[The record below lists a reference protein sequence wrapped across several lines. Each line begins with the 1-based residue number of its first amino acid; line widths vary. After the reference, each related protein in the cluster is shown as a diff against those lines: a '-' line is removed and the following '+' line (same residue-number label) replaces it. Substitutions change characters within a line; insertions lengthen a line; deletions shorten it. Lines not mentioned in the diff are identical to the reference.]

1 MPPEVF
7 EFGDVTV
14 DLRKISVSRGGH
26 AVPLEPKTFDVLC
39 YLIEHRDRVVTKEE
53 LLDSV
58 WKDTFVTP
66 NVLTRAVAQLRKG
79 LGDDA
84 FEARYIE
91 TVAKRGYRFIAQT
104 TGPRSHTTPH
114 LSVVPPVPMQAR
126 RHRVSLVLVMAAVA
140 LLAAVGLAVFA
151 FRDRDVSARATA
163 DASLSL
169 RRFTTD
175 SYSYS
180 FPAISPD
187 GRTVAYSSDQTGE
200 MEIYTAGIAPGSTAT
215 AITTDGGHNMSADWS
230 PDGQWIAY
238 HSRKKGG
245 VWIIP
250 SSGGTARQ
258 IAEFGSQPAWMPD
271 GQNVVFTSGSD
282 GMAAQSVLW
291 MVNRET
297 GDRHQITKMGAPRGG
312 HSKPSVSPDG
322 RFVVF
327 SVTEGHIK
335 ADVWIVPIGG
345 GGNPEKLGPASA
357 PSLSAASVPRFSPD
371 GHGVY
376 WVGRTPEGND
386 VLMRASIDDRG
397 VLTGPPRTMQQFA
410 GNFVGGFSIARD
422 GTTVL
427 SLFRGMANLWAVDV
441 PADGQPKPPVPLTS
455 DEVRNTQARHS
466 GDGRIAFHQFAI
478 GGPATVWVMNEDGKE
493 RSSLTIGL
501 PYSVWG
507 PQWLPDNARLLVVIA
522 SAARK
527 PAFALLDVATRRLTS
542 LALRADDVLSPHL
555 SADGREI
562 AFHLIDEGGVINV
575 WTQPLEGGPRRQ
587 VTFDGEA
594 MSYPLWSPDG
604 KSIAVEIK
612 RGDHTHIGVV
622 PREGGSVEMLVTGA
636 GQSWPNSWG
645 PDNDRI
651 AFAGERDG
659 VWNIYTVSR
668 TTKAVRQLTEFTSVE
683 GYVRYPSWSRTRSA
697 IVFER
702 AEQRGSLW
710 TMKLE

>member
-1 MPPEVF
+1 MAPEILH
-7 EFGDVTV
+7 FGDVTV
-14 DLRKISVSRGGH
+14 DLRRVSVVRAGQP
-26 AVPLEPKTFDVLC
+26 VPLEPKTFDVLR

-53 LLDSV
+53 LLDSI

-66 NVLTRAVAQLRKG
+66 NVLTRAVAQLRKA

-91 TVAKRGYRFIAQT
+91 TISKRGYRFIAPT
-104 TGPRSHTTPH
+104 AAFRPETPQ
-114 LSVVPPVPMQAR
+114 LSVVPPLPTQAR
-126 RHRVSLVLVMAAVA
+126 RRAVSVVPVILAIV
-140 LLAAVGLAVFA
+140 LLAAVGFAVFA
-151 FRDRDVSARATA
+151 IRGRDASARVTP
-163 DASLSL
+163 DPLSV

-175 SYSYS
+175 SHSYS

-200 MEIYTAGIAPGSTAT
+200 MEIYTAGFAPGSTAT
-215 AITTDGGHNMSADWS
+215 AITNDGGHNMSAAWS

-245 VWIIP
+245 VWIVP

-258 IAEFGSQPAWMPD
+258 IVDFGSQPAWMPD
-271 GQNVVFTSGSD
+271 VQNIVFTSGSD

-297 GDRHQITKMGAPRGG
+297 GDRRQITKMGAPRGG
-312 HSKPSVSPDG
+312 HSKASLSPDG
-322 RFVVF
+322 RLVVF
-327 SVTEGHIK
+327 SVTEGHMR
-335 ADVWIVPIGG
+335 ADVWIAPIDGG
-345 GGNPEKLGPASA
+345 GPVKLGPSG
-357 PSLSAASVPRFSPD
+357 AASFSIAGGARFSPE
-371 GHGVY
+371 GRAVY

-386 VLMRASIDDRG
+386 VLMRAPIDDRG
-397 VLTGPPRTMQQFA
+397 ALTGPPQALQQFA

-427 SLFRGMANLWAVDV
+427 SLFRGLANLWAVDV
-441 PADGQPKPPVPLTS
+441 PATGKPAPPVPLTS
-455 DEVRNTQARHS
+455 DEVRNSQARHS
-466 GDGRIAFHQFAI
+466 ADGRIAFHQFTI
-478 GGPATVWVMNEDGKE
+478 GGPPTVWVMNEDGKE
-493 RSSLTIGL
+493 RSSLTVGL
-501 PYSVWG
+501 PYGVWG
-507 PQWLPDNARLLVVIA
+507 PQWLPDGARLLVVIA
-522 SAARK
+522 SPARK
-527 PAFALLDVATRRLTS
+527 PAFALLDSATRRLTS
-542 LALRADDVLSPHL
+542 LALKADDVLSPHL
-555 SADGREI
+555 SPDGRDV

-575 WTQPLEGGPRRQ
+575 WTQPLEGGPRKQ
-587 VTFDGEA
+587 VTFDSEA
-594 MSYPLWSPDG
+594 MSYPSWSPDG

-612 RGDHTHIGVV
+612 RGDFTQIGVI
-622 PREGGSVEMLVTGA
+622 PRDGGSVEMLVTEP
-636 GQSWPNSWG
+636 GQSWPYSWA

-668 TTKAVRQLTEFTSVE
+668 KTKEVRQLTEFTSVE
-683 GYVRYPSWSRTRSA
+683 GYVRYPSWSRTRPT

-710 TMKLE
+710 TMKLQ